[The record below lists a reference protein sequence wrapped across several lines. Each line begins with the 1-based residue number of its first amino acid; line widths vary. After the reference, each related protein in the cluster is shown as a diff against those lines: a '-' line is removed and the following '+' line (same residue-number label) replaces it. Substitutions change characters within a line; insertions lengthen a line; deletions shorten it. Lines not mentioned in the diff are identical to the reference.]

1 MELMFNSPD
10 YKDLEKIIINK
21 DVVMNKSEPI
31 LIFSSKQNTQK
42 IIANNS

>member
-1 MELMFNSPD
+1 MELMYNSPD
-10 YKDLEKIIINK
+10 IKDLEKIIINK
-21 DVVMNKSEPI
+21 EVVLSKSEPI